1 MDSPITVAVAIAIGA
16 PLFILGVL
24 AIIVFAGRARPQP
37 GLGPSSA
44 TTGEWNA
51 QIIKS
56 ALGGTLTA
64 VPGRFRIE
72 QARLSFFPRGESV
85 PQWQVPCVEIAA
97 HANTAFATAGVE
109 LWLPSGHLRCNVSR
123 EHINVLSRNTIK
135 SMREPIYYREFVG
148 VLVANGARA
157 V

>member
-1 MDSPITVAVAIAIGA
+1 MATAALPA
-16 PLFILGVL
+16 PL
-24 AIIVFAGRARPQP
+24 QP
-37 GLGPSSA
+37 RRRELIFG
-44 TTGEWNA
+44 
-51 QIIKS
+51 
-56 ALGGTLTA
+56 
-64 VPGRFRIE
+64 
-72 QARLSFFPRGESV
+72 
-85 PQWQVPCVEIAA
+85 
-97 HANTAFATAGVE
+97 TAFATAGVE